1 MTRHEQIGNRIKD
14 RRKELKM
21 SQKDLGNM
29 VGLTAATI
37 SRIED
42 GSRKLTQEN
51 ITKFAQAL
59 EVSPDWLMCWSDQ
72 PQISRIQLAQ
82 HVLNVLEN
90 MQADVMKEDPML
102 ARLMKYVSLMNNDQ
116 KQRLV
121 DYAEF
126 ISVKTKKDPD
136 QS

>member
-1 MTRHEQIGNRIKD
+1 MTKKEQIGNRIKD

-42 GSRKLTQEN
+42 GSRTLTQEN
-51 ITKFAQAL
+51 ITKFTQAL
-59 EVSPDWLMCWSDQ
+59 EVSPDWLMGWNDQ

-82 HVLNVLEN
+82 HVLSVLEN
-90 MQADVMKEDPML
+90 MQASVEKEDPQT
-102 ARLMKYVSLMNNDQ
+102 AILMEYINAMNDRQ
-116 KQRLV
+116 KQRLIE
-121 DYAEF
+121 YAEF
-126 ISVKTKKDPD
+126 ISAKTKKDPD
-136 QS
+136 QG

>member
-1 MTRHEQIGNRIKD
+1 
-14 RRKELKM
+14 M

-42 GSRKLTQEN
+42 GSRTLTQEN
-51 ITKFAQAL
+51 ITKFTKAL
-59 EVSPDWLMCWSDQ
+59 EVSPEWLMGWNDQ
-72 PQISRIQLAQ
+72 LQISRMQLAQ

-90 MQADVMKEDPML
+90 MQVDITKKDPQL
-102 ARLMKYVSLMNNDQ
+102 ARLMEYINLMNDSQ
-116 KQRLV
+116 KQKLI

-126 ISVKTKKDPD
+126 ISAKTKNDPD
-136 QS
+136 QT

>member
-21 SQKDLGNM
+21 SQRDLGNM

-51 ITKFAQAL
+51 ITKFTQAL
-59 EVSPDWLMCWSDQ
+59 EVSPDWLMGWNDQ

-90 MQADVMKEDPML
+90 MQADVTEKDPLL
-102 ARLMKYVSLMNNDQ
+102 AKLMEHINSMTDSEK
-116 KQRLV
+116 RELV
-121 DYAEF
+121 RYAEY
-126 ISVKTKKDPD
+126 IVRTKKDPD

>member
-51 ITKFAQAL
+51 ITKFTKAL
-59 EVSPDWLMCWSDQ
+59 EVSPDWLMGWSDQ

-82 HVLNVLEN
+82 HVLNMLEN
-90 MQADVMKEDPML
+90 MQAGVIEEDPML
-102 ARLMKYVSLMNNDQ
+102 ARLMEHVNSMSDSQ
-116 KQRLV
+116 KRELIR
-121 DYAEF
+121 YAEYLTR
-126 ISVKTKKDPD
+126 IKKDPD

>member
-1 MTRHEQIGNRIKD
+1 MTKKEQIGNRIKD

-42 GSRKLTQEN
+42 GSRTLTQEN
-51 ITKFAQAL
+51 ITKFTQAL
-59 EVSPDWLMCWSDQ
+59 EVSPDWLMGWSDQ

-82 HVLNVLEN
+82 HVLSVLEN
-90 MQADVMKEDPML
+90 MQVEVTEKDPML
-102 ARLMKYVSLMNNDQ
+102 ARLMEYINLMNDDQ
-116 KQRLV
+116 KQKLI

-126 ISVKTKKDPD
+126 ISVKIKKDPD

>member
-1 MTRHEQIGNRIKD
+1 MTKNEEIGNRIKD

-51 ITKFAQAL
+51 ITKFTQAL
-59 EVSPDWLMCWSDQ
+59 EVSPDWLMGWNDQ

-90 MQADVMKEDPML
+90 MQVSVEKEDPL
-102 ARLMKYVSLMNNDQ
+102 LSRLMGYINQMNDSQ
-116 KQRLV
+116 KQRLI
-121 DYAEF
+121 DYAEY
-126 ISVKTKKDPD
+126 ISSKIKKDPD

>member
-29 VGLTAATI
+29 VGLTSATI

-42 GSRKLTQEN
+42 GSRTLTQEN
-51 ITKFAQAL
+51 ITKFTQAL
-59 EVSPDWLMCWSDQ
+59 EVSPDWLMGWSDQ

-82 HVLNVLEN
+82 HVLSVLEN
-90 MQADVMKEDPML
+90 MQVTVEKEDPML
-102 ARLMKYVSLMNNDQ
+102 ARLMGYINLMNDDQ
-116 KQRLV
+116 KQKLI

-126 ISVKTKKDPD
+126 ISERTKKDPD

>member
-1 MTRHEQIGNRIKD
+1 MTKNEQIGNRIKD

-42 GSRKLTQEN
+42 VSRKLTQEN
-51 ITKFAQAL
+51 ITKFTQAL
-59 EVSPDWLMCWSDQ
+59 EVSPDWLMGWNDQ

-90 MQADVMKEDPML
+90 MQVSVEKEDPML
-102 ARLMKYVSLMNNDQ
+102 ARLMEYMNQMNDSQ
-116 KQRLV
+116 KQRLI
-121 DYAEF
+121 DYAEY
-126 ISVKTKKDPD
+126 ISARTKKDPD

>member
-29 VGLTAATI
+29 VGLTSATI

-59 EVSPDWLMCWSDQ
+59 EVSPDWLMCWNDQ
-72 PQISRIQLAQ
+72 PQISRVQLAQ
-82 HVLNVLEN
+82 HVLSVLEN
-90 MQADVMKEDPML
+90 MQAGVEKKDPML
-102 ARLMKYVSLMNNDQ
+102 ARLMGYINLMNDDQ
-116 KQRLV
+116 KQKLI

-126 ISVKTKKDPD
+126 ISERTKKDPD

>member
-1 MTRHEQIGNRIKD
+1 MTKNEQIGNRIKD

-51 ITKFAQAL
+51 ITKFTQAL
-59 EVSPDWLMCWSDQ
+59 EVSPDWLMGWNDQ

-90 MQADVMKEDPML
+90 MQVSVEKEDPML
-102 ARLMKYVSLMNNDQ
+102 ARLMEYMNQMNDSQ
-116 KQRLV
+116 KQRLI
-121 DYAEF
+121 DYAEY
-126 ISVKTKKDPD
+126 ISARTKKDPD
-136 QS
+136 HN

>member
-1 MTRHEQIGNRIKD
+1 MTKNEQIGNRIKD

-51 ITKFAQAL
+51 ITKFTQAL
-59 EVSPDWLMCWSDQ
+59 EVSPDWLMGWNDQ

-90 MQADVMKEDPML
+90 MQVSVEKEDPML
-102 ARLMKYVSLMNNDQ
+102 ARLMEYMNQMNDSQ
-116 KQRLV
+116 KQRLI
-121 DYAEF
+121 DYAEY
-126 ISVKTKKDPD
+126 ISARTKKDPD